1 MQLTNRKVVV
11 SNKEQSLAER
21 MYLPAI
27 AKGMMITASH
37 LFKKSPTI
45 NYPDVKRPIATVYRG
60 QHV

>member
-21 MYLPAI
+21 MHLPAI
-27 AKGMMITASH
+27 AKGMMSTASH

-45 NYPDVKRPIATVYRG
+45 N
-60 QHV
+60 